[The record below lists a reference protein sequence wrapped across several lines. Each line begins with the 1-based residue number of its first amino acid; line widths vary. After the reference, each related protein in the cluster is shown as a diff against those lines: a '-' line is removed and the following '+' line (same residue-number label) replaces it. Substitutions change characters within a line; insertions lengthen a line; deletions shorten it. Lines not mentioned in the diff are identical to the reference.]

1 MDSKLQG
8 IKQKAAALFYAGKSE
23 AEIDAFLKDNGVSS
37 KQLKMLPA
45 VPKMTT
51 EEALAALKNPQLLD
65 YNALNISPTKDMTPL
80 ELGAAGAGKAVV
92 DKVRGA
98 GQILG
103 INSQDDIDSAKRLD
117 APLMATKQGQIGNAV
132 GDIGIA
138 APIPYKNIQ
147 TAMGAGGL
155 LSALTPTG
163 AGDSRLKNTALGT
176 IGGAAGYGAGKV
188 LGGALAGKD
197 TPPMRN
203 MDDFSRA
210 DAMSFLKNNDI
221 PTTYA
226 ENMGSPWSKQAE
238 KILSGLP
245 GSSGFY
251 QNLRSNQATGVN
263 NVIGNMTGGD
273 VGSQFNQFGQGKNVT
288 LDKQLFDDLANIK
301 NKFGG
306 LAQVDLPNSAIKA
319 IDSYT
324 GAQVPNP
331 ALNGFSPQAKA
342 AALKAGVPEFIWT
355 KQPVFQEGQKIP
367 FSGEVG
373 DFNNFSALRSLYGK
387 RAYDAGD
394 PVDKS
399 AYTGMRDSFD
409 SVVDRQFPQ
418 EAGQYADL
426 KSKYSVER
434 NLAPALDESGNYS
447 LPKIKNIV
455 QKKDAESTSILNG
468 LTGDRGD
475 VLRNLAQA
483 EPFVKPGISS
493 GTAENSLWQKLAT
506 GGMLSGGGM
515 AGMLSS
521 GGDPA
526 MGLLG
531 MAGGAGALGAGLYA
545 FPWLTNK
552 MLQSRVLGNPA
563 LERALIQA
571 LSVPGVAGPQLMPKQ

>member
-8 IKQKAAALFYAGKSE
+8 IKQRAAALFYAGKSE
-23 AEIDAFLKDNGVSS
+23 AEIDAFLKDNGVSAR
-37 KQLKMLPA
+37 QLKMLPA

-51 EEALAALKNPQLLD
+51 EEALAALKNPNLLD
-65 YNALNISPTKDMTPL
+65 YNALNISPTKDMSPL

-92 DKVRGA
+92 DKARGA

-103 INSQDDIDSAKRLD
+103 INSQDDIDAAKRLD
-117 APLMATKQGQIGNAV
+117 APLMATKAGQIGNAV
-132 GDIGIA
+132 GDLGTA
-138 APIPYKNIQ
+138 ALIPYKNIE
-147 TAMGAGGL
+147 TAIGAGGL
-155 LSALTPTG
+155 LNGLSPTS
-163 AGDSRLKNTALGT
+163 AGDSRLRNIATGALG
-176 IGGAAGYGAGKV
+176 GGIGYGAGKL
-188 LGGALAGKD
+188 LGNVVAGKD
-197 TPPMRN
+197 TPNMRN
-203 MDDFSRA
+203 LDDFNRA
-210 DAMSFLKNNDI
+210 DAMSFLKQNDI

-226 ENMGSPWSKQAE
+226 ENMGTPWAKQAE

-263 NVIGNMTGGD
+263 NVIGNLTGGD
-273 VGSQFNQFGQGKNVT
+273 VGSQFQQFGQGKNVT

-301 NKFGG
+301 NKFTG

-324 GAQVPNP
+324 GAQMPNP
-331 ALNGFSPQAKA
+331 ALTGFAPNARA
-342 AALKAGVPEFIWT
+342 AAIQAGVPENIWT
-355 KQPVFQEGQKIP
+355 KQPVFKEGQTIP
-367 FSGEVG
+367 FSGDLG
-373 DFNNFSALRSLYGK
+373 DYNNFSALRSLYGK

-399 AYTGMRDSFD
+399 AYTGMRDAFD
-409 SVVDRQFPQ
+409 SVIDRQFPQ
-418 EAGQYADL
+418 DAGKYADL
-426 KSKYSVER
+426 KSKYFIDR
-434 NLAPALDESGNYS
+434 TLAPALDESGNYS

-455 QKKDAESTSILNG
+455 QKKDAESTAILNG
-468 LTGDRGD
+468 LTGDKGD
-475 VLRNLAQA
+475 TLRNLAQA

-552 MLQSRVLGNPA
+552 LLQSRILGNPA
-563 LERALIQA
+563 LEQALIQS
-571 LSVPGVAGPQLMPKQ
+571 LSVPGVAGPQLLPKQ